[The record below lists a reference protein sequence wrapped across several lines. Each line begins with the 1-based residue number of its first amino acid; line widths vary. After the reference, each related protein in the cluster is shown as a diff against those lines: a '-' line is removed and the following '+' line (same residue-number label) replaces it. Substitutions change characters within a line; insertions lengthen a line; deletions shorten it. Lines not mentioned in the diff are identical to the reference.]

1 MDNKVIEEEKQVS
14 EYEDEYY
21 EEEESEEEEDES
33 VTRSERDRKRAGAHE
48 RAKIDEL
55 QKIRQIVE
63 SQQKIPKII
72 IIKDEYGIE
81 QEYEVLEESE
91 EEGSIDLSVNRKEG
105 DMSLR
110 IKHNGPH
117 SRRTDESYTDDEGQ
131 HHKRMQRV
139 VIEGNAEES
148 VEYYEEVIEES
159 EEESDAMDN
168 DHLRD
173 LQINNVAQ

>member
-1 MDNKVIEEEKQVS
+1 M
-14 EYEDEYY
+14 
-21 EEEESEEEEDES
+21 
-33 VTRSERDRKRAGAHE
+33 
-48 RAKIDEL
+48 
-55 QKIRQIVE
+55 
-63 SQQKIPKII
+63 
-72 IIKDEYGIE
+72 
-81 QEYEVLEESE
+81 LEESE
-91 EEGSIDLSVNRKEG
+91 EENSIDLSVSRKDG

-110 IKHNGPH
+110 VIKRGPH

-173 LQINNVAQ
+173 VQINDISNQQK